1 MSLRLE
7 FNYYPVLDR
16 FALRLQRA
24 AYIQGQLV
32 KFIIFSLNIILTK
45 HCKLYLKLQWHLQK
59 EPDRKADIYS
69 GGGISLRSNVITLH
83 YYLYNACGFVYA
95 FNSSHGGRY
104 IILYVPFML
113 HDYFKSFA
121 FVLWIHECVYDVSDR
136 SITVWRHCWAVRI
149 MRAAP
154 HSTMPADWV
163 SMTQWRTCW
172 ASLGRM
178 ASLASPRTRSLSC
191 ILLLSE
197 FNGSPKAWLSVP
209 SD

>member
-1 MSLRLE
+1 M
-7 FNYYPVLDR
+7 
-16 FALRLQRA
+16 
-24 AYIQGQLV
+24 
-32 KFIIFSLNIILTK
+32 
-45 HCKLYLKLQWHLQK
+45 
-59 EPDRKADIYS
+59 
-69 GGGISLRSNVITLH
+69 
-83 YYLYNACGFVYA
+83 

-113 HDYFKSFA
+113 HDYFRSFA
-121 FVLWIHECVYDVSDR
+121 FVLWIHKCVYDVSDR

-154 HSTMPADWV
+154 HSTTPADWV
-163 SMTQWRTCW
+163 SMTRWRTCW
-172 ASLGRM
+172 ASLGRT

-209 SD
+209 SDWTIPISVDCHSSLLSLSPIWSKQCQQSVWLCYSGASSL